1 MFGTL
6 SITEDTEINYKNNFR
21 NFPNAMMLLFRAS
34 TGEGWHDI
42 MLSCKAGA
50 ECDPAVIVPGSDK
63 TCGNIVAV
71 PFFISFVFFVQFLML
86 NLFVAVIMDNFEFL
100 TRDSSILGPQH
111 LDKFPEAWS
120 DLDPHATG
128 FIAVMELKKLV
139 SRLHPPLGMGDNA
152 PERLVYKRLIE
163 TNIPVNEEGQVS
175 FHHTLVAL
183 IRTSLQIRK
192 ISKEE
197 SKEVTFERQ
206 KELDREVRYEMKRKW
221 TQLSPEQ
228 LNDIVPD
235 PDNKYDF
242 TSGKIFGI
250 FLMFQHWK
258 IYNQRKVAIAEAKK
272 KVEEQRAVAEK
283 LERLEILEEEITTM
297 RRDSRLS
304 SLPPTGLDNGVDSD
318 FLVRRNGEL
327 KNSILSMMAPVGI
340 ATNSIKS
347 RPIPKPRS
355 SSINSTSSQRGL
367 LLSNIKSTNLSEV
380 QGHVNAG
387 YDIVS
392 DNISDEVFI
401 DNRRP
406 VERVVTENKT
416 ELDTLETI
424 VPPVPNVIPSNI
436 PTGTSSTVQSVAPS
450 EVLNGVSNE
459 VFAKQHP
466 FDASYKA
473 VGSNNFDAKEPDNRL
488 QRSSIRRPSKVKSSL
503 LDNLNNLSKDSDVS
517 EIKMAETFTNSVIKS
532 AVIYAPNEAQTDD
545 VLMTDTVAH
554 AFPTVTLTL
563 TAAGNELLNEKWPN
577 QESNSNPMVN
587 DNTGQTESNKMVDD
601 PNETIIYDDED
612 LPL

>member
-1 MFGTL
+1 
-6 SITEDTEINYKNNFR
+6 
-21 NFPNAMMLLFRAS
+21 
-34 TGEGWHDI
+34 
-42 MLSCKAGA
+42 MLSCKAGG

-128 FIAVMELKKLV
+128 YIPVMELKKLV

-192 ISKEE
+192 ISKDE

-221 TQLSPEQ
+221 KQLSPER

-283 LERLEILEEEITTM
+283 LERLEILEEEITTI

-304 SLPPTGLDNGVDSD
+304 SLPPTGLESDSD

-380 QGHVNAG
+380 QGHINAG
-387 YDIVS
+387 YDGAS
-392 DNISDEVFI
+392 DNVSDEVFI
-401 DNRRP
+401 GNEKS
-406 VERVVTENKT
+406 VEERVPERRTGV
-416 ELDTLETI
+416 DTLATD
-424 VPPVPNVIPSNI
+424 IPSVV
-436 PTGTSSTVQSVAPS
+436 PSVVPGVVSGVVSDAVSTVQNP
-450 EVLNGVSNE
+450 
-459 VFAKQHP
+459 
-466 FDASYKA
+466 
-473 VGSNNFDAKEPDNRL
+473 NFDTPISEIKTEPGAINQSQIDK
-488 QRSSIRRPSKVKSSL
+488 QPVTRRPSKVTSNL
-503 LDNLNNLSKDSDVS
+503 LDNLNNLSKASDVS

-532 AVIYAPNEAQTDD
+532 AVIYAPNDYENEAAPS
-545 VLMTDTVAH
+545 TDTVDQS
-554 AFPTVTLTL
+554 PSVTLTL
-563 TAAGNELLNEKWPN
+563 TAVGNELLNENWPTN
-577 QESNSNPMVN
+577 KSSTIENGCNNVVQN
-587 DNTGQTESNKMVDD
+587 DR
-601 PNETIIYDDED
+601 PNAKITYDDED

>member
-1 MFGTL
+1 MVRDF
-6 SITEDTEINYKNNFR
+6 EN
-21 NFPNAMMLLFRAS
+21 
-34 TGEGWHDI
+34 
-42 MLSCKAGA
+42 
-50 ECDPAVIVPGSDK
+50 
-63 TCGNIVAV
+63 
-71 PFFISFVFFVQFLML
+71 FFILVQFKTSQ
-86 NLFVAVIMDNFEFL
+86 LFWSWSEP
-100 TRDSSILGPQH
+100 LGPGTVGAG
-111 LDKFPEAWS
+111 LWIPA
-120 DLDPHATG
+120 
-128 FIAVMELKKLV
+128 
-139 SRLHPPLGMGDNA
+139 
-152 PERLVYKRLIE
+152 ERLVYKRLIE

-192 ISKEE
+192 ISKDE

-221 TQLSPEQ
+221 KQLSLEQ

-283 LERLEILEEEITTM
+283 LERLEILEEEITII

-304 SLPPTGLDNGVDSD
+304 SLPPTGLEGDSD
-318 FLVRRNGEL
+318 FLVRRNSEL

-367 LLSNIKSTNLSEV
+367 LLSNIKSTNLSEL

-387 YDIVS
+387 YDIATDYV
-392 DNISDEVFI
+392 SDEVFI
-401 DNRRP
+401 GDEKP
-406 VERVVTENKT
+406 VEQMVPDRRTGGDTPTNFVSGVVSSV
-416 ELDTLETI
+416 
-424 VPPVPNVIPSNI
+424 VPSVVSGVVSTTRNSNLSDNTPKPEGINQGQIDKQPQEPV
-436 PTGTSSTVQSVAPS
+436 T
-450 EVLNGVSNE
+450 
-459 VFAKQHP
+459 
-466 FDASYKA
+466 
-473 VGSNNFDAKEPDNRL
+473 
-488 QRSSIRRPSKVKSSL
+488 RRPSKVTSNL
-503 LDNLNNLSKDSDVS
+503 LDNLNNLSKASDVS

-532 AVIYAPNEAQTDD
+532 AIIYTPNENEA
-545 VLMTDTVAH
+545 VASTDTSVNQSPAM
-554 AFPTVTLTL
+554 TLTL
-563 TAAGNELLNEKWPN
+563 TAVGNELLNENWPN
-577 QESNSNPMVN
+577 HQSAVIEKPIENGFNKNEEN
-587 DNTGQTESNKMVDD
+587 DG
-601 PNETIIYDDED
+601 PNAKITYDDED